1 VAACAIPVI
10 SAVGH
15 ETDTT
20 LIDFAAD
27 VRAPTPTA
35 AAELAVPVRSD
46 LIAATLDLERRA
58 LRSFS
63 KGMQD
68 RRRHLAQLVRVL
80 PKAETLFA
88 QPRQRFDTAAERLSG
103 ALGRNLSAHR
113 AELAEVA
120 ALLRPRVIAHRFALS
135 RERTLALEGRARRAH
150 LAHHAAAARALA
162 ALSRVLDGISYRAV
176 LARGF
181 ALVRGEGGVIRRRA
195 AALGPGE
202 SLALVFADG
211 EAAAV
216 AAGKAA
222 KPGKPKKTPGDQGS
236 LF

>member
-1 VAACAIPVI
+1 
-10 SAVGH
+10 
-15 ETDTT
+15 
-20 LIDFAAD
+20 
-27 VRAPTPTA
+27 
-35 AAELAVPVRSD
+35 
-46 LIAATLDLERRA
+46 
-58 LRSFS
+58 
-63 KGMQD
+63 
-68 RRRHLAQLVRVL
+68 VL
-80 PKAETLFA
+80 PRPETLFA

-103 ALGRNLSAHR
+103 ALSRNLAAHR
-113 AELAEVA
+113 AELAQAA
-120 ALLRPRVIAHRFALS
+120 ALLRPGVIARRFALA
-135 RERTLALEGRARRAH
+135 RERAAMLEARARRAH